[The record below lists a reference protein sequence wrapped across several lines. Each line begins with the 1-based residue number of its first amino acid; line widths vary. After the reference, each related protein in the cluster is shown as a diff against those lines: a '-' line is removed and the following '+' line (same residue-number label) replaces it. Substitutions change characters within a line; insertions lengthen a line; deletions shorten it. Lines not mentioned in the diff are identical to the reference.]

1 MVNRLIGFLEK
12 LQLRQ
17 ILTVFLAGILL
28 FASSI
33 TLNNSQYSLE
43 VSSNN
48 AALQAGKLA
57 YLDTDSQLLISSNKT
72 DGLLYPGAETP
83 AGRIA
88 KEKELPIK
96 TLESTNQAEAG
107 GFNQRQADLGDR
119 VEGRLDAAKETFK
132 EASSFFKDKAEEA
145 SARPELQKNPALG
158 R

>member
-1 MVNRLIGFLEK
+1 MNSFTAFFKK

-28 FASSI
+28 FTTSI
-33 TLNNSQYSLE
+33 TFNNSQYSLE
-43 VSSNN
+43 VNSDNTAFQDIN
-48 AALQAGKLA
+48 
-57 YLDTDSQLLISSNKT
+57 SQFLVATAKS

-96 TLESTNQAEAG
+96 GLDDTNAGQPG
-107 GFNQRQADLGDR
+107 GFNQRKGDLGDR
-119 VEGRLDAAKETFK
+119 VGGRLDAVKESVK
-132 EASSFFKDKAEEA
+132 EASSFLGEKAEEA
-145 SARPELQKNPALG
+145 KARPEIQKNPAVG

>member
-1 MVNRLIGFLEK
+1 MNTITGFLKK
-12 LQLRQ
+12 LRPRQ

-28 FASSI
+28 IATSI
-33 TLNNSQYSLE
+33 TFNNRQYSLD
-43 VSSNN
+43 VNSNN
-48 AALQAGKLA
+48 GELA
-57 YLDTDSQLLISSNKT
+57 QLDINSQLLIAAKS

-96 TLESTNQAEAG
+96 GLNGTNSAEPG
-107 GFNQRQADLGDR
+107 GLNQRKADLDDR
-119 VEGRLDAAKETFK
+119 VGGRLDAVKESVK
-132 EASSFFKDKAEEA
+132 EASSFLQDKAEEA